1 MEEKMFFAGKEE
13 DRMSLIEKENM
24 SLTDHAIGVAGRTA
38 CHAQRVEGTE
48 MKEDNVG
55 FVFFAKRQ
63 KQNQRLLSVNS
74 SELGERVRKKSA
86 FTLIELLVVMVL
98 MAIILGMAA
107 PAFIGMG
114 RGAGMRGGVRSV
126 CSTLSLLR
134 QWAITHSEEVSF
146 VYFEG
151 ASGSESYYYA
161 TNEFGTAIISTNDPP
176 TLPLDVIFG
185 PDDGVGEPFK
195 VTFKTDGG
203 VAQIGSSTKHIYI
216 WDRKF
221 IDSGDTT
228 KRKTISINGLTGG
241 IRVE

>member
-1 MEEKMFFAGKEE
+1 M
-13 DRMSLIEKENM
+13 
-24 SLTDHAIGVAGRTA
+24 
-38 CHAQRVEGTE
+38 C
-48 MKEDNVG
+48 
-55 FVFFAKRQ
+55 
-63 KQNQRLLSVNS
+63 LSAYVPS
-74 SELGERVRKKSA
+74 
-86 FTLIELLVVMVL
+86 FTLIELLIVMVL

-134 QWAITHSEEVSF
+134 QWAITHREEVSF

-151 ASGSESYYYA
+151 ASGSESYYFA

-176 TLPLDVIFG
+176 TLPLDVIFSF
-185 PDDGVGEPFK
+185 VGAATSGI

-203 VAQIGSSTKHIYI
+203 LTTGPSTIDI
-216 WDRKF
+216 IICDRKSKDAGTD
-221 IDSGDTT
+221 IE
-228 KRKTISINGLTGG
+228 KTIKINGLTGG